1 MKESLTVL
9 LIEDS
14 HDYAALVQQWLAPR
28 AEIAFVLNWADSL
41 QAGLDRVK
49 HGGVEAILLDLGL
62 PDSSGIETFTRT
74 RLQAPGVP
82 IILLTADKSE
92 QLARQMVQDGA
103 QDYVVKD
110 SCNGDSL
117 AKAIHYAVLRTAGR
131 SEKTKAMNGAAGNW
145 AENDMGQSNVHL
157 STAPVSKVVIIEK
170 TISLCDTQPMTSE
183 GIRTLLGTCPD
194 LKFLQGTNS
203 LNKALESAQESPP
216 DVLMLDKAFG
226 IQAILDWLAA
236 SPTGYK
242 GKCRTAIVIWG
253 ASVTEVEALQFLRA
267 GARGILRK
275 SAGAPEVVAC
285 LRTVAEGHT
294 WMEDGAFGYSACSDR
309 YRELTAREQQVLE
322 LVEQGLKNREI
333 AKGLGIRPGTV
344 KIHLKHVFEKTGV
357 RGRNGL
363 ALNGWRERSQL
374 RT

>member
-117 AKAIHYAVLRTAGR
+117 AKAFIMR
-131 SEKTKAMNGAAGNW
+131 
-145 AENDMGQSNVHL
+145 
-157 STAPVSKVVIIEK
+157 
-170 TISLCDTQPMTSE
+170 C
-183 GIRTLLGTCPD
+183 
-194 LKFLQGTNS
+194 
-203 LNKALESAQESPP
+203 
-216 DVLMLDKAFG
+216 
-226 IQAILDWLAA
+226 
-236 SPTGYK
+236 
-242 GKCRTAIVIWG
+242 
-253 ASVTEVEALQFLRA
+253 
-267 GARGILRK
+267 
-275 SAGAPEVVAC
+275 
-285 LRTVAEGHT
+285 
-294 WMEDGAFGYSACSDR
+294 
-309 YRELTAREQQVLE
+309 
-322 LVEQGLKNREI
+322 
-333 AKGLGIRPGTV
+333 
-344 KIHLKHVFEKTGV
+344 
-357 RGRNGL
+357 
-363 ALNGWRERSQL
+363 
-374 RT
+374 